1 MSTIHDGR
9 GSATEHQQNDP
20 RNPPGEKSKIP
31 PRGIFSRRKL
41 VIFPLVLQLSQL
53 KVYQGKGDELILN
66 DVEMFPLQAARIIQ
80 ASKKLGIKVVTR
92 SDPKNNLLYVY
103 RKL

>member
-1 MSTIHDGR
+1 MMVAAPRLSINKTIRETH
-9 GSATEHQQNDP
+9 
-20 RNPPGEKSKIP
+20 PGKSQIP

-80 ASKKLGIKVVTR
+80 ASKKLGIK
-92 SDPKNNLLYVY
+92 L
-103 RKL
+103 

>member
-1 MSTIHDGR
+1 
-9 GSATEHQQNDP
+9 
-20 RNPPGEKSKIP
+20 
-31 PRGIFSRRKL
+31 
-41 VIFPLVLQLSQL
+41 VLQLSQL
-53 KVYQGKGDELILN
+53 KVYEGKGDELILN

>member
-1 MSTIHDGR
+1 M
-9 GSATEHQQNDP
+9 
-20 RNPPGEKSKIP
+20 
-31 PRGIFSRRKL
+31 
-41 VIFPLVLQLSQL
+41 LQLSQL

>member
-1 MSTIHDGR
+1 
-9 GSATEHQQNDP
+9 
-20 RNPPGEKSKIP
+20 
-31 PRGIFSRRKL
+31 
-41 VIFPLVLQLSQL
+41 VLQLSQL